1 MDMGGMDG
9 MDMGSSMF
17 RTVNEQLSH
26 IYWFIIAAVIAC
38 MLTSQILSYLESR
51 WRLRQ
56 SNQQT
61 TIHPSIP
68 SNAFR
73 QFVAT
78 STAIFRELSHPR
90 LWLFH
95 NPSLTWLNPPPLGRV
110 LVLIVYWSTIIALLV
125 SNAIQK
131 DAYFWERIG
140 YRAAWVSVMQVPLL
154 YLLSAKCSIIA
165 ILIGSSHERI
175 NWLHRWVARTLVVT
189 AAIHGF
195 HFYTEW
201 VRADLVEIEL
211 EIMSKIVPYGF
222 GAWAVLSWTL
232 LVSLAPLRR
241 LAYEVFVAQHI
252 AAAAIFLWLLYVHVP
267 KYARYYVWFA
277 VAAWCF
283 DLLGRL
289 VLFIWVN
296 WMPSMSAKSSA
307 ACCCKPKRLLLGH
320 PTDVR
325 VLSDEVTVV
334 TIHNVRAKWR
344 AGQHFYVWFPR
355 LGLFETHP
363 YTVMCASPCG
373 CGLQL
378 IIRKHTG
385 FSRRLHEFGQKAQG
399 DDMKTTAFIIGPYGS
414 PAAWHTFE
422 TLVLISGS
430 TGASYTLSILQDILK
445 PDRITCT
452 QKIHFLCMARRKNEL
467 EFYASQIR
475 RLIKDSKKPGL
486 QLQFTLALTSS
497 CSKDVEAI
505 TTDLK
510 TEPKSKVTKVTASEH
525 DLEIQRAG
533 CNCDGDGSSAEAGA
547 GSDEVKMQYL
557 NCRCDIKKFI
567 QDPVESAMGET
578 SVVVCGGGS
587 LTCKV
592 RNVVSWLSDER
603 AVHKGSGL
611 QGIHLHVEEYSL

>member
-1 MDMGGMDG
+1 MDG

-38 MLTSQILSYLESR
+38 MFTFNIVGYLESR
-51 WRLRQ
+51 WRLRRP
-56 SNQQT
+56 SKQT
-61 TIHPSIP
+61 AVHPSVP

-90 LWLFH
+90 LWLVH
-95 NPSLTWLNPPPLGRV
+95 KPSLAWLNPPSLGRV
-110 LVLIVYWSTIIALLV
+110 LVLLIYWSIVIALLV
-125 SNAIQK
+125 SGAIQK

-140 YRAAWVSVMQVPLL
+140 FRAAWVSIMQVPLL
-154 YLLSAKCSIIA
+154 YLLSSKCSIIA
-165 ILIGSSHERI
+165 FLIGSSHERI

-189 AAIHGF
+189 ATIHGF

-201 VRADLVEIEL
+201 VRADLVELEL

-222 GAWAVLSWTL
+222 GAWAVLLWTL

-241 LAYEVFVAQHI
+241 LAYEVFVAQHV
-252 AAAAIFLWLLYVHVP
+252 AAAAFFLWLLYVHVP
-267 KYARYYVWFA
+267 KYARYYIWFA

-289 VLFIWVN
+289 VLFVWVN
-296 WMPSMSAKSSA
+296 WVPSMSADSSSA
-307 ACCCKPKRLLLGH
+307 QCCKPKRLLLGH

-325 VLSDEVTVV
+325 VISDEVTVV

-378 IIRKHTG
+378 IIRKHKG
-385 FSRRLHEFGQKAQG
+385 FSRRLHSFGQEGHGETKT
-399 DDMKTTAFIIGPYGS
+399 TTAFIIGPYGS

-430 TGASYTLSILQDILK
+430 TGASYTLSILQDILR
-445 PDRITCT
+445 PDRVSCT
-452 QKIHFLCMARRKNEL
+452 RRIHFLCMARKKNEL

-475 RLIKDSKKPGL
+475 RLTNNAKKPGL

-497 CSKDVEAI
+497 CSKDIEAV
-505 TTDLK
+505 TTDEK
-510 TEPKSKVTKVTASEH
+510 TAPNPKTTTTTAPEQ
-525 DLEIQRAG
+525 DLEIHRAG
-533 CNCDGDGSSAEAGA
+533 CNCDDDKPPVETGA
-547 GSDEVKMQYL
+547 GRDDVSLQYL

-567 QDPVESAMGET
+567 QDPVEAAVGET
-578 SVVVCGGGS
+578 SVAVCGGGP

-592 RNVVSWLSDER
+592 RNVVAWLSDER